1 MVLQISKTTSPT
13 FSDMEYEVISQIKR
27 LKLGDISKEEAL
39 TLLSDLQASLL
50 NIEDLE
56 LFFVKDIM

>member
-1 MVLQISKTTSPT
+1 MLSPASLKKLEKNGSSDLKKTTSLA

-39 TLLSDLQASLL
+39 TLLSDLQSKLT
-50 NIEDLE
+50 
-56 LFFVKDIM
+56 